1 MTLVEQQVSRISGIM
16 DEMRYGIHPDNE
28 RLLDCL
34 DRLEMAIQDL
44 EQEAVSLE
52 ERLKDTQVRKVA

>member
-1 MTLVEQQVSRISGIM
+1 MIEARIARVNGIM
-16 DEMRYGIHPDNE
+16 EEMRYYINPDNE
-28 RLLDCL
+28 RLTDYL

>member
-1 MTLVEQQVSRISGIM
+1 MIEARIARVNGIM
-16 DEMRYGIHPDNE
+16 EEMRYYINPDNE
-28 RLLDCL
+28 RLVDYL
-34 DRLEMAIQDL
+34 DRLEMAVQDL